1 MTAVRIFFVT
11 DIVLFTLIALVN
23 MVNILSTS
31 VLNRRSELA
40 SMQCIGMT
48 DGQLYGMTAVECL
61 QYSLTAAVLS
71 VITCTLL
78 ICGTEQLMGYMQV
91 TEYSHLVP
99 DYFAPLPKILIAS
112 AVSLLVAVC
121 SSFIPLMS
129 MQKKPLVE
137 MIRKVD

>member
-1 MTAVRIFFVT
+1 MRIFFVS
-11 DIVLFTLIALVN
+11 DIVLFSLIALVN

-48 DGQLYGMTAVECL
+48 DGQLYGMTLIECL
-61 QYSLTAAVLS
+61 QYALSAAVLS
-71 VITCTLL
+71 AIACTRL
-78 ICGTEQLMGYMQV
+78 IFGTERLMEYMQV

-99 DYFAPLPKILIAS
+99 DYFAPIPKILISS
-112 AVSLLVAVC
+112 AAAFAVAVC
-121 SSFIPLMS
+121 SSFIPLMY